1 MCFIQS
7 CHFPVP
13 HGAQSSHRI
22 VMFPVLTIIFLIV
35 PVVEIYLL
43 IEVGQIIGALWTAF
57 LVVLT
62 AVIGVRLL
70 KIQGISTLMRAQNK
84 LQTGQMPAQEM
95 LEGIGLVLAGAF
107 LLTPG
112 FFTDT
117 VGFILLFPPIRVWLV
132 SKVLTRLMASARFSQ
147 HGGLDGFHYES
158 SVRQK
163 KPERDV
169 IEGVKFKRED

>member
-1 MCFIQS
+1 
-7 CHFPVP
+7 
-13 HGAQSSHRI
+13 
-22 VMFPVLTIIFLIV
+22 MFPVITIIFLIV

-43 IEVGQIIGALWTAF
+43 IEVGQVIGALWTAF

-84 LQTGQMPAQEM
+84 MQTGQAPAQEM

-112 FFTDT
+112 FLTDAL
-117 VGFILLFPPIRVWLV
+117 GFFLLFPPTRIWLV
-132 SKVLTRLMASARFSQ
+132 SKVVASLMTSARFSQ
-147 HGGLDGFHYES
+147 HGNLHGFHYES
-158 SVRQK
+158 SSQQRK
-163 KPERDV
+163 SKPDV
-169 IEGVKFKRED
+169 IEGVKYKRED

>member
-1 MCFIQS
+1 
-7 CHFPVP
+7 
-13 HGAQSSHRI
+13 
-22 VMFPVLTIIFLIV
+22 MFSVITIIFLLV
-35 PVVEIYLL
+35 PIVEIYLL
-43 IEVGQIIGALWTAF
+43 IEVGQVIGALWTAL

-84 LQTGQMPAQEM
+84 MQAGQAPAQEM

-117 VGFILLFPPIRVWLV
+117 VGFILLFPPTRIWLV
-132 SKVLTRLMASARFSQ
+132 SKVVNKLMTSVHFSQ
-147 HGGLDGFHYES
+147 QGGVHGFHFES
-158 SVRQK
+158 SHQQQK
-163 KPERDV
+163 TKADV
-169 IEGVKFKRED
+169 IEGVKYKRED